1 MEFFWGVGIAK
12 RPEVAPQFPLV
23 GIHDGCGLPFSD
35 AMNSLSSALG
45 IRILALLYFWY
56 EFLRVICVYTHAGA
70 DFPIQ
75 FATESMFCDELSGT
89 SYGSW
94 RFSNPATSPAVCLLA
109 GYFALAAEP
118 GDLFPLIS
126 EEKR

>member
-1 MEFFWGVGIAK
+1 MRVFGRHLGAYTQ
-12 RPEVAPQFPLV
+12 P
-23 GIHDGCGLPFSD
+23 GGDLP
-35 AMNSLSSALG
+35 
-45 IRILALLYFWY
+45 
-56 EFLRVICVYTHAGA
+56 T
-70 DFPIQ
+70 Q

-118 GDLFPLIS
+118 GDLFPHIS
-126 EEKR
+126 EENVLREREKLRAGQRKSR